1 MRNRAK
7 MGKEAFNYLEDP
19 KQANYDFDKKM
30 K

>member
-1 MRNRAK
+1 